1 MYVQTPLVEIE
12 SVGALVVFQLAGG
25 GIVVYLLDE
34 VLNSHGMCPVF
45 TLFMAAN
52 TCKSFLWLA
61 FSPVTIDVG
70 RGPEF
75 EGSVLCLVQLLLS
88 WRNKSQAVHESL
100 FRQNQPNLITL
111 GSSLFVLVAIIYLQ
125 GQVPQ
130 LSRLLSV
137 GVRVELPMMSTSK
150 IGQRGT
156 FPIKLLYSSHNSIIF
171 LVDSTCVLFN
181 GSFKRCTKSSSS
193 RS

>member
-1 MYVQTPLVEIE
+1 
-12 SVGALVVFQLAGG
+12 
-25 GIVVYLLDE
+25 
-34 VLNSHGMCPVF
+34 
-45 TLFMAAN
+45 MAAN

-100 FRQNQPNLITL
+100 FRQNHPNLINL
-111 GSSLFVLVAIIYLQ
+111 GSSLFVLAVITYLQ

-130 LSRLLSV
+130 SSRLLSV
-137 GVRVELPMMSTSK
+137 GVRVGGRTVECRVYIILFK
-150 IGQRGT
+150 
-156 FPIKLLYSSHNSIIF
+156 IIF
-171 LVDSTCVLFN
+171 ESLVSLHNTVHLHALSQVLSQAYLPECLSTYCA
-181 GSFKRCTKSSSS
+181 
-193 RS
+193 

>member
-1 MYVQTPLVEIE
+1 MN
-12 SVGALVVFQLAGG
+12 
-25 GIVVYLLDE
+25 E
-34 VLNSHGMCPVF
+34 VLNSHGLCPVF

-61 FSPVTIDVG
+61 FSPVTIGRG

-100 FRQNQPNLITL
+100 LRLNQPNLVTL

-125 GQVPQ
+125 GQGPPHVI
-130 LSRLLSV
+130 LTV

-150 IGQRGT
+150 IGQHGT
-156 FPIKLLYSSHNSIIF
+156 FPIKLLYSPDNSIMF
-171 LVDSTCVLFN
+171 LVHPTCVLAN
-181 GSFKRCTKSSSS
+181 KW
-193 RS
+193 